1 MKTMYEVY
9 VVRDYSAIE
18 DDCEDMTKDISEE
31 TALIRKMAKGDY
43 ESGHPL
49 GTDDYDEFALMLK
62 EEGIT
67 ANRELFDEYFEVFD
81 NIREEDSC
89 PYDDEEVEVEYSYE
103 LRKIELSDDTE
114 SGEETF
120 SMCGSG
126 SEETAYAF
134 DTLDEALDFIGDD
147 IGDTNI
153 RMPGTE
159 IKVVAINGVPVTES
173 PDKYLAWTG
182 EEIESIRDAGGNI

>member
-18 DDCEDMTKDISEE
+18 NDCEERAENVSEE
-31 TALIRKMAKGDY
+31 TAIIREMAKNDY

-49 GTDDYDEFALMLK
+49 DPDDYDEFALMLK
-62 EEGIT
+62 EEGMT
-67 ANRELFDEYFEVFD
+67 ASRELFDEYFEVFD
-81 NIREEDSC
+81 NIREENSYSC
-89 PYDDEEVEVEYSYE
+89 DDEVEIEYSYE
-103 LRKIELSDDTE
+103 LRKIELSDDTK

-120 SMCGSG
+120 SMCGSD
-126 SEETAYAF
+126 SEETSYAF

-147 IGDTNI
+147 IADTNI

-159 IKVVAINGVPVTES
+159 IKVVSINGEPVPES
-173 PDKYLAWTG
+173 PDKYLAWTE
-182 EEIESIRDAGGNI
+182 EEIEAIEDAGGNI